1 MEEKVPTGICPYCG
15 GALEP
20 GYIYPTGG
28 PGVFFLRHPA
38 RRLQTF
44 RSLMQEEGTIVLHP
58 WKMVAWKV
66 EYIPAS
72 VCRSCE
78 IVIHSYHK
86 E

>member
-44 RSLMQEEGTIVLHP
+44 RSLMKEEGTIVLNP

-78 IVIHSYHK
+78 IVIQSYHK

>member
-1 MEEKVPTGICPYCG
+1 MGEKIPTGTCPYCG

-44 RSLMQEEGTIVLHP
+44 RSLMKEEGNIVLNP
-58 WKMVAWKV
+58 WKMVPLKV

-78 IVIHSYHK
+78 IVIQSYHK

>member
-1 MEEKVPTGICPYCG
+1 MEEKIPTGTCPYCG

-20 GYIYPTGG
+20 GYIYLARG
-28 PGVFFLRHPA
+28 PGAFFLRHPIT
-38 RRLQTF
+38 RIQTL
-44 RSLMQEEGTIVLHP
+44 RSLIKEEGTIVLNP
-58 WKMVAWKV
+58 WKMVPLKV

>member
-1 MEEKVPTGICPYCG
+1 MGEKIPTGTCPYCG

-38 RRLQTF
+38 RKLQTF
-44 RSLMQEEGTIVLHP
+44 RSLMKEEGTIVLNP

-78 IVIHSYHK
+78 VVIQSYHK